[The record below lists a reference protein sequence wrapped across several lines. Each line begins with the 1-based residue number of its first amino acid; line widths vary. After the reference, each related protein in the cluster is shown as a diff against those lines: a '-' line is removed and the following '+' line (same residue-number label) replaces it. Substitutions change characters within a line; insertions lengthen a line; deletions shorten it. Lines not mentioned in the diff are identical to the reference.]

1 MDKQTQVSD
10 AEVIRY
16 FKDSEIS
23 ARNIMTTD
31 KFANKYRISS
41 ARLENW
47 DYRLHSA
54 YFVTIITKNRKNYFG
69 RMVNGKMN
77 LSGAGIIADI
87 LWYDM
92 VRHSKIGKPDTFV
105 VMPDHIHGIVIIS
118 NNVATAP
125 GGQNPDQGNTGADQG
140 SDRGVVGGDTVDWKG
155 DRGVAGGDTVD
166 WKGDRGV
173 VGGDTVDWNGDW
185 GVVNRDTVDW
195 NADRGVVG
203 GDPVDWNGDWG
214 VVGGDTAD
222 WNADR
227 GVVGGDTVDW
237 NAVETLH
244 ATSLP
249 PCDPSTG
256 DPSTCDPKT
265 RQLMAGISPKPGSLS
280 AIIRSYKSA
289 VTRHANR
296 LGFPFAWQPR
306 FHDHIIRNENEYLR
320 IHHYILNNPKNW
332 PPTKKPHP

>member
-118 NNVATAP
+118 NDVATAP

-140 SDRGVVGGDTVDWKG
+140 SDRGVVGGDTVDWNT
-155 DRGVAGGDTVD
+155 DRGVVGGDTVDWNADLGVVGGDTVD

-185 GVVNRDTVDW
+185 GVV
-195 NADRGVVG
+195 G
-203 GDPVDWNGDWG
+203 GDTVDWNGDW
-214 VVGGDTAD
+214 
-222 WNADR
+222 

>member
-140 SDRGVVGGDTVDWKG
+140 SDRGVVGGDTVDWNA
-155 DRGVAGGDTVD
+155 DRGVVNRDPVD
-166 WKGDRGV
+166 WNGDRGV
-173 VGGDTVDWNGDW
+173 VGGDTVDWKG
-185 GVVNRDTVDW
+185 
-195 NADRGVVG
+195 
-203 GDPVDWNGDWG
+203 
-214 VVGGDTAD
+214 
-222 WNADR
+222 DR

>member
-140 SDRGVVGGDTVDWKG
+140 SDRGVVGGDTVDWNT
-155 DRGVAGGDTVD
+155 DWGVVGGDTVD

-185 GVVNRDTVDW
+185 GVV
-195 NADRGVVG
+195 G
-203 GDPVDWNGDWG
+203 GDP
-214 VVGGDTAD
+214 
-222 WNADR
+222 
-227 GVVGGDTVDW
+227 VDW

-249 PCDPSTG
+249 PCDPSTY

-320 IHHYILNNPKNW
+320 IHHYNLNNPKNW